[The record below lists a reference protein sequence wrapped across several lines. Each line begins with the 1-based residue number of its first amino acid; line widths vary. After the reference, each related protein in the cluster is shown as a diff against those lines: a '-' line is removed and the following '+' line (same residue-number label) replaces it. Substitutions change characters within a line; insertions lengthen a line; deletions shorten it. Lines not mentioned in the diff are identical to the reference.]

1 MPNPLTGL
9 TRIDSEDITDGS
21 IDQSKLSPSASLPG
35 SIFSGVDTSLT
46 EKNTFNVG
54 VIGFKMA
61 VNEGLIVHN
70 LIDGV
75 VDEFTTEGGIDTA
88 ENLSLI
94 HI

>member
-21 IDQSKLSPSASLPG
+21 IDQSKLSPSVSLP
-35 SIFSGVDTSLT
+35 SSVFSGVDTNLT

-75 VDEFTTEGGIDTA
+75 VDEFTEGGIDTV
-88 ENLSLI
+88 ENI
-94 HI
+94 VIFI